1 LIDDSC
7 STTSNS
13 SLLFPCPGTPPP
25 TMSFLDPTPIG
36 PNGINIVDCIQICW
50 DLPEQLCKNNTP
62 FEPLNNTS
70 LPRKEAS
77 SCQEALLDTQE
88 HAAHVIDYSCSS
100 NPSLFQVTRKSG
112 SVCSTERST
121 TSRQSNSRFGFRQS
135 QLDQW
140 NERYQDLVAFRNAKG
155 HCLVPL
161 KYPEL
166 PSLAHWIRRQRYQ
179 HRLKYDGKH
188 SSMTDEREATLE
200 ALGFIWDSH
209 GATWEERW
217 NELVAFKDQFGH
229 CHVPACYPE
238 NQKLSVWVKFQ
249 RQQFKLL
256 STGKRSRYGHER
268 VSKLLHLGFVF
279 NPRSVKKQQASYGML

>member
-1 LIDDSC
+1 MPELLDAVGRVIDCEDP
-7 STTSNS
+7 
-13 SLLFPCPGTPPP
+13 SLLE
-25 TMSFLDPTPIG
+25 PTPIG
-36 PNGINIVDCIQICW
+36 PNGINIVDCIQVCW
-50 DLPEQLCKNNTP
+50 VLPEQQCKNNTI
-62 FEPLNNTS
+62 FEPLSTS

-77 SCQEALLDTQE
+77 SCHALLGTQE
-88 HAAHVIDYSCSS
+88 YAHAIDYSCSS
-100 NPSLFQVTRKSG
+100 KPTLLQDVTRKNS
-112 SVCSTERST
+112 SALCATERSP
-121 TSRQSNSRFGFRQS
+121 TSRHSNSRFGFRQS

-200 ALGFIWDSH
+200 NLGFIWDSH

-229 CHVPACYPE
+229 CHVPACYPQ

-279 NPRSVKKQQASYGML
+279 NPRSAKKQQASYGIL